1 VTSGLGAG
9 VLSTSGDSST
19 LYWDNTLYKLNTST
33 GAATLIGATGNGAG
47 SGAVQAMLF
56 EGGVLWASLGHNTG
70 ATIGTLNTS
79 TAAEIFVTNAPVGNI
94 NTLAPYPLSSVPQPL
109 ILSGGIVPVDGS
121 RNTIQPGEWLSIFDR
136 HGNLD
141 WQLSRFSR

>member
-1 VTSGLGAG
+1 
-9 VLSTSGDSST
+9 

-79 TAAEIFVTNAPVGNI
+79 TAAEIFVTTRRWGTSIRWLRIPCH
-94 NTLAPYPLSSVPQPL
+94 LCH
-109 ILSGGIVPVDGS
+109 S
-121 RNTIQPGEWLSIFDR
+121 R
-136 HGNLD
+136 
-141 WQLSRFSR
+141 